1 MKKSFSLA
9 AASVLLL
16 ASFSSCQFSDSAED
30 TFVSIVCSTAQASE
44 ITIDSASLN
53 GTVQLSNAKAE
64 QAELWFMIGQD
75 ENTLAASGEKI
86 SAGTISSKG
95 GTVSASVSNLQAQT
109 TYYYML
115 CASIDGKQA
124 AGEVVSFTTLP
135 KPKETI
141 VTLTTGQASGVT
153 CFIAKLNGS
162 LTVES
167 EKQLSQSVSFLYSD
181 SARTVEGLKASGKK
195 VPAELTEDGSFTS
208 ALSKLGSNTT
218 YFYVACAEVSE
229 KEYYGEVKS
238 FKTVDLHLEA
248 VDMGL
253 SVKWAS
259 SNLGAAKPEDYG
271 DYYAWGETEPKD
283 YYDWNTYKWCDDSK
297 LFDKLTKYNNMPDYG
312 TVDNK
317 TRLDLDTDDVARVLL
332 GEKWRMPE
340 EEDFKSL
347 ITNCTWKWTQLNGVN
362 GYLATSNKNG
372 ASIFLPAAGYR
383 RYGELENAGS
393 HGYYWSATLFLD
405 LPEYARC
412 LDLTSDDFFVNHKN
426 RFFGFPIR
434 PVQIN

>member
-1 MKKSFSLA
+1 MKKFFSLA

-30 TFVSIVCSTAQASE
+30 TFVSIVCTTA
-44 ITIDSASLN
+44 
-53 GTVQLSNAKAE
+53 
-64 QAELWFMIGQD
+64 
-75 ENTLAASGEKI
+75 
-86 SAGTISSKG
+86 
-95 GTVSASVSNLQAQT
+95 
-109 TYYYML
+109 
-115 CASIDGKQA
+115 
-124 AGEVVSFTTLP
+124 
-135 KPKETI
+135 
-141 VTLTTGQASGVT
+141 QASGVT

-181 SARTVEGLKASGKK
+181 SARTVEELKASGKK

-271 DYYAWGETEPKD
+271 DYYAWGEIEPKD
-283 YYDWNTYKWCDDSK
+283 YYGWNTYKWCDDSK
-297 LFDKLTKYNNMPDYG
+297 LFDKLTKYNNMSDYG

-340 EEDFKSL
+340 EEDFNSL
-347 ITNCTWKWTQLNGVN
+347 IANCTWKWTQMNGVN
-362 GYLATSNKNG
+362 GYLATSKKNG

-393 HGYYWSATLFLD
+393 HGYYWSATLFLN